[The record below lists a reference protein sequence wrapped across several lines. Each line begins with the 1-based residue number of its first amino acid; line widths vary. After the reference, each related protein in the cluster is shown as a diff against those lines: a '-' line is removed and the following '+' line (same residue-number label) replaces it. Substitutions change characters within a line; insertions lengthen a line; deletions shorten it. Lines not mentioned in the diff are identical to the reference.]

1 MLLFRYFFI
10 SNSTKAST
18 FNPIRYGS
26 YTNKL
31 WWRSQRT
38 QQDFAIY
45 LCRHQAI
52 LQKQKGQN
60 CKVHPFGNN
69 DFSFVFEI
77 VVGKSQLSL
86 HFAFCIFS
94 FLTKCFLYVCLSW
107 FNYLTTALESDDA
120 CVNRRWSLDN
130 DTCTILVED
139 CWIEQNFTL

>member
-38 QQDFAIY
+38 QRDFAIY
-45 LCRHQAI
+45 AVTKQTSRSKRGRIARYIRLEIMILALC
-52 LQKQKGQN
+52 LKLLL
-60 CKVHPFGNN
+60 GNHN
-69 DFSFVFEI
+69 SVYISPFVF
-77 VVGKSQLSL
+77 SLSWRKV
-86 HFAFCIFS
+86 FF
-94 FLTKCFLYVCLSW
+94 TVCLSW
-107 FNYLTTALESDDA
+107 FNYLTKALESDDA
-120 CVNRRWSLDN
+120 CVNRCWSLDN